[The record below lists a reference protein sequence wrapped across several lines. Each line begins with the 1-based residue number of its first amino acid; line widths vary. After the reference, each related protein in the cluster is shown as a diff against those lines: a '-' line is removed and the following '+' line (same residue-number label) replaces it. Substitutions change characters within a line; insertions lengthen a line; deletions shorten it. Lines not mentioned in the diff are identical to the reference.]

1 MVAVAYTGTPQ
12 LALLG
17 FRGLGLRVWGLGPS
31 NSLFLGAYSKP
42 PPQKLDAWI
51 PCTFKYSEGLR
62 LSGFQLLASTI
73 VRYIP

>member
-42 PPQKLDAWI
+42 PPKSWML
-51 PCTFKYSEGLR
+51 
-62 LSGFQLLASTI
+62 GFPVHLNTLKD
-73 VRYIP
+73 